1 MVGELRESVKLRAG
15 EVDKRLRAGYH
26 RVEVAIVALVAHY
39 HELNQPMHT
48 HNYALEVLVNG
59 RPVQEFYK
67 DQRSFIEARSGTE
80 YTLRFRNNSWKR
92 VLAIFSVDGI
102 EVLKGKAAAQADNGY
117 VVDAF
122 STIEVKGY
130 RIDDKTVA
138 AFKFS
143 GGQQSYSVV
152 VGAETKDPVTGEV
165 KQDKSD
171 RNNGVIGVRVFEEDV
186 ADHNYAE
193 AFKKLPTTTFHGGA
207 GSSRVV
213 YNTLGATAFNC
224 SLSGGYNLPFRDYSE
239 QDVLSFSSRD
249 FTGCAGSL
257 AVGNG
262 TITTA
267 SVSLSNSANS
277 VTFTASMGRQDVNQF
292 GKLERFDSGGL
303 VGASCCSSSSD
314 NVQATLSQGSF
325 VMARSLAPDF
335 DLGTAWGAKVDDK
348 VREVKFKKVATSVDI
363 AIYYASRQSLESW
376 GIDFSNTKQVFAWPS
391 AFEDKKQYCKLPPG
405 YKV

>member
-1 MVGELRESVKLRAG
+1 
-15 EVDKRLRAGYH
+15 
-26 RVEVAIVALVAHY
+26 
-39 HELNQPMHT
+39 MHT

-59 RPVQEFYK
+59 RPVQEYYK

-122 STIEVKGY
+122 STIEIKGY

-143 GGQQSYSVV
+143 GGKQSYSVV

-186 ADHNYAE
+186 ADHDYAG
-193 AFKKLPTTTFHGGA
+193 AYKKALPTATFHGG
-207 GSSRVV
+207 GGTSRVL
-213 YNTLGATAFNC
+213 YNTCGVATGPV
-224 SLSGGYNLPFRDYSE
+224 SGGYLSPFRSYNES
-239 QDVLSFSSRD
+239 DVVSFFSQN

-262 TITTA
+262 FISSA
-267 SVSLSNSANS
+267 NFSVTNNSNGVTFGASLS
-277 VTFTASMGRQDVNQF
+277 RQDVNQF
-292 GKLERFDSGGL
+292 GKMERLDNGGL
-303 VGASCCSSSSD
+303 VASACCSNASD
-314 NVQATLSQGSF
+314 SVPAMLAAGEYVVSKASACA
-325 VMARSLAPDF
+325 MSLAPDF
-335 DLGTAWGAKVDDK
+335 DLGTAWGEKVADK
-348 VREVKFKKVATSVDI
+348 IREVKFKKVATSVDL